1 MGFFDSLGD
10 ALGKGASSTMNS
22 LMEKERKIENYV
34 EKYQYRDDEFLIRK
48 YKHPSCTEEKIALVK
63 LLKERGYG
71 NS

>member
-10 ALGKGASSTMNS
+10 ALGKGASSAMNS

-48 YKHPSCTEEKIALVK
+48 YNYQFKRISFACILHSISEVKI
-63 LLKERGYG
+63 
-71 NS
+71 